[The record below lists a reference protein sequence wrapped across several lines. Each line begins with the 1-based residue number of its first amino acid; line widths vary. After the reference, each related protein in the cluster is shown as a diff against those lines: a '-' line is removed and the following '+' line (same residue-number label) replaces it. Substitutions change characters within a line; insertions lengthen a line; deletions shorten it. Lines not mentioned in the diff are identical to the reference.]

1 MSYAPRA
8 TSPWNGFARL
18 QRERARLPP
27 RRRPA
32 ATALACEML
41 ERREVLSAAPSDPIT
56 FQVTLTNNTGLDP
69 TQYDVYAIGLATT
82 GSIAG
87 RGTYLGSD
95 GNWHPSPVAANGTV
109 QGVKFTT
116 TPLTINLQSETK
128 VIGGRFYTVVVPKG
142 DVPFIPTQSSGTSYT
157 PPSTP
162 AITGGVSSFYWS
174 QWNGKANTPIPG
186 SGSWLYSAGEFTKD
200 PTTGSD
206 GKLTIDLSNVDF
218 WSFPGYQSSVAGASL
233 TPAVTEIGQPSP
245 MPFSR
250 QDVFDAWTKFV
261 YAEKASGNVDATA
274 AGEYAGL
281 LPTSPTIDASPQ
293 MLTSAFSFLG
303 SAAELT
309 NSTSALSNR
318 WNDTVDYVFS
328 HTVHMYGDSG
338 KSYVGKPKTDGQNRH
353 LDFYED
359 KTPLGSVYCTI
370 PSPRNTAYVGQYNV
384 GYQVLGATQAFK
396 QGISLGAGVKND
408 ADALGLGR
416 DIAQALV
423 RGVAKQGYTPGTKG
437 SNTKAWANM
446 TNWYPAATAADAS
459 PYDLYARF
467 WHVATAGKQN
477 TPISIQPPGAIKD
490 AQNVTMGAAYGFS
503 QDENPGHVGQTGLG
517 NQAQVP
523 SELAGLVPGA
533 TPIQVTYTLLPW
545 NASSPTDPRVVAS
558 RFTVPENTT
567 VDPSHVTG
575 TLKWSSNAFVNFDAA
590 QPLTATLNVL
600 AGKVIADASTSG
612 VTVTGSGTSTG
623 TFVGLPAALN
633 GYFRTAGK
641 IGFAPA
647 PGSTTTVSYTLD
659 ASNAVPQSG
668 FGSGQIFITPD
679 TNGPSVDLRP
689 GVFQT
694 SVNTPVKLAFLGSPF
709 ADSDAPA
716 PATQFVVTMQLAA
729 GAGNGSLSAASGGG
743 VTVGGTATRPTFTGT
758 LTNLNA
764 YFAPGS
770 GTASITYTPPQ
781 GVSGTRT
788 IQTTLYDPVTTK
800 QSTPATTTIIIG
812 ANTPGTVRVPNA
824 YWVTPGG
831 AVNLKWPRG
840 LAPFADPDSRGQALT
855 VTLTTSGGTGSMTAT
870 GTAAVRV
877 ARIAGGMTFTG
888 TLAALNAY
896 FMAAGKIWYRAT
908 GTSLL
913 PSVLTVALSDGGPA
927 GTGTSAI
934 LVRPASPLS
943 RTTIKAATS
952 AGTTSRN
959 QPLVITYADLVA
971 RSAAGQT
978 GSRSIEFVLDG
989 APLSG
994 RLEYFDGQWTKVPAV
1009 LPTGFKLPLLAPGG
1023 KIRWTPPLSRT
1034 GTVAAFKIQTW
1045 DGTSPMSIASTVS
1058 VNVIA

>member
-1 MSYAPRA
+1 
-8 TSPWNGFARL
+8 
-18 QRERARLPP
+18 
-27 RRRPA
+27 
-32 ATALACEML
+32 ML
-41 ERREVLSAAPSDPIT
+41 ERRAVLSAAPSDPIA

-69 TQYDVYAIGLATT
+69 AQYDVYAIGLATI
-82 GSIAG
+82 GSIAN

-95 GNWHPSPVAANGTV
+95 GNWYPSPVAANGTV

-116 TPLTINLQSETK
+116 TPLTINLQSETS
-128 VIGGRFYTVVVPKG
+128 VIGGRLYTVVVPKG
-142 DVPFIPTQSSGTSYT
+142 DVPYIPTQSSGTKYT

-162 AITGGVSSFYWS
+162 SITGGVSSFYWS
-174 QWNGKANTPIPG
+174 EWNGNANIPIPG
-186 SGSWLYSAGEFTKD
+186 SGSWLYAAGEFTKD
-200 PTTGSD
+200 PKTGSD

-218 WSFPGYQSSVAGASL
+218 WSFPGYQSSVAGESL
-233 TPAVTEIGQPSP
+233 TPQVTEVGQPSP
-245 MPFSR
+245 VPFSR

-261 YAEKASGNVDATA
+261 HAEKAAGNVDVTT

-281 LPTSPTIDASPQ
+281 LPTSPIIDASPQ

-309 NSTSALSNR
+309 SSTSALSRR
-318 WNDTVDYVFS
+318 WDDAVDYVFS
-328 HTVHMYGDSG
+328 HDVHMYGDSG
-338 KSYVGKPKTDGQNRH
+338 TAYVGVPKTEGKNKF
-353 LDFYED
+353 LEFYVD
-359 KTPLGSVYCTI
+359 QTPRGNVVYCTI

-384 GYQVLGATQAFK
+384 GYQVLGATHAFK
-396 QGISLGAGVKND
+396 QGIVGDGS
-408 ADALGLGR
+408 DALGLGR

-423 RGVAKQGYTPGTKG
+423 RGVAKEGYSASTKG
-437 SNTKAWANM
+437 SNTIAWANM
-446 TNWYPAATAADAS
+446 TKWYPAANAADAS

-490 AQNVTMGAAYGFS
+490 AQGMTMGAAYGFS
-503 QDENPGHVGQTGLG
+503 QDENPGHVGQTNLG

-533 TPIQVTYTLLPW
+533 SPIQVTYTLLPW
-545 NASSPTDPRVVAS
+545 NASSPTDPSVVAS
-558 RFTVPENTT
+558 NFTVPENTT
-567 VDPSHVTG
+567 VDPSRVTG
-575 TLKWSSNAFVNFDAA
+575 NLQWSSDAFVNFDAA
-590 QPLTATLNVL
+590 QSLTAKLDVL
-600 AGKVIADASTSG
+600 AGKVIADATTTG
-612 VTVTGSGTSTG
+612 VTVTGSGTSAV

-633 GYFRTAGK
+633 SYFRTTGK
-641 IGFAPA
+641 IGFAPT

-668 FGSGQIFITPD
+668 FGSGKIFITPD
-679 TNGPSVDLRP
+679 TDGPSVDLRP

-716 PATQFVVTMQLAA
+716 PTTQFVVTMQLAA
-729 GAGNGSLSAASGGG
+729 GAGNGSLSAPSGGG

-758 LTNLNA
+758 LANLNA

-770 GTASITYTPPQ
+770 GTANITYTPPP

-800 QSTPATTTIIIG
+800 QSAPATTTIIIG
-812 ANTPGTVRVPNA
+812 TNAPGTVRVPNA
-824 YWVTPGG
+824 FWVTPGG
-831 AVNLKWPRG
+831 AVNLKWQRG

-877 ARIAGGMTFTG
+877 AQVTGGMTFTG

-896 FMAAGKIWYRAT
+896 FMAPRKIWYRAT

-913 PSVLTVALSDGGPA
+913 PRVLTVALSDGGPA
-927 GTGTSAI
+927 GTGVSAI
-934 LVRPASPLS
+934 LVRPSRPLS
-943 RTTIKAATS
+943 RTTVSAATS

-959 QPLVITYADLVA
+959 QPFVITYADLVA
-971 RSAAGQT
+971 RSGAGQT

-994 RLEYFDGQWTKVPAV
+994 TLEYFDGQWTRVPAV
-1009 LPTGFKLPLLAPGG
+1009 MPKGSKLPLLAPGG

-1058 VNVIA
+1058 IDVTP

>member
-1 MSYAPRA
+1 
-8 TSPWNGFARL
+8 
-18 QRERARLPP
+18 
-27 RRRPA
+27 
-32 ATALACEML
+32 ML
-41 ERREVLSAAPSDPIT
+41 ERREVFAAAPVDPTT

-82 GSIAG
+82 GSTAG
-87 RGTYLGSD
+87 CGTYLGSD
-95 GNWHPSPVAANGTV
+95 GDWYPSPLAANGTV
-109 QGVKFTT
+109 LGVKFTT

-142 DVPFIPTQSSGTSYT
+142 DVPYIPTQLNGTSYT
-157 PPSTP
+157 PPSSP
-162 AITGGVSSFYWS
+162 VITGGGSSFYWS
-174 QWNGKANTPIPG
+174 KWNGSGFTPIPG
-186 SGSWLYSAGEFTKD
+186 SRSWLYSAGEFTKD
-200 PTTGSD
+200 PKTGSD

-233 TPAVTEIGQPSP
+233 TPPVAEVGQPSP
-245 MPFSR
+245 VPFSR

-261 YAEKASGNVDATA
+261 HAEKVAGNVDVTA

-303 SAAELT
+303 SQAELT

-318 WNDTVDYVFS
+318 WNDAVDYVFS
-328 HTVHMYGDSG
+328 HDVHMYGDSG
-338 KSYVGKPKTDGQNRH
+338 TAYVGVPKAEGKNKF
-353 LDFYED
+353 LEFYVD
-359 KTPLGSVYCTI
+359 QHPRGKVVYCTI

-396 QGISLGAGVKND
+396 EGITLGAGFKKHP
-408 ADALGLGR
+408 DALGLGR

-423 RGVAKQGYTPGTKG
+423 RGVAKEGYSASATG
-437 SNTKAWANM
+437 SNTTAWANM
-446 TNWYPAATAADAS
+446 TKWYPAATAADAS

-490 AQNVTMGAAYGFS
+490 AQGMTMGAAYGFS
-503 QDENPGHVGQTGLG
+503 QDENPGHVNQTLLG

-523 SELAGLVPGA
+523 SELAGLVPGL
-533 TPIQVTYTLLPW
+533 TTIQVTYTLLPW
-545 NASSPTDPRVVAS
+545 NTSSPTDPQVVATT
-558 RFTVPENTT
+558 FTVPENTT
-567 VDPSHVTG
+567 VNPSHVTG
-575 TLKWSSNAFVNFDAA
+575 NLQWSSDAFVNFDAA
-590 QPLTATLNVL
+590 QSLTATLNVL

-612 VTVTGSGTSTG
+612 VTVTGTGTSAV

-633 GYFRTAGK
+633 GYFQTAGK

-668 FGSGQIFITPD
+668 FGSGKIFITPD
-679 TNGPSVDLRP
+679 TDGPSVDLRP

-716 PATQFVVTMQLAA
+716 PTTQFVVTMQLAA
-729 GAGNGSLSAASGGG
+729 GAGNGSLSATSGGG

-770 GTASITYTPPQ
+770 GTANITYTPPQ

-800 QSTPATTTIIIG
+800 QSAPATTTIIIG

-824 YWVTPGG
+824 FWVTPGG

-877 ARIAGGMTFTG
+877 AQVAGGMTFTG

-908 GTSLL
+908 GASLL
-913 PSVLTVALSDGGPA
+913 PRVLTVALSDGGPA
-927 GTGTSAI
+927 GTGVSAI
-934 LVRPASPLS
+934 LVRPSSPLS
-943 RTTIKAATS
+943 RTTVQAVTS

-959 QPLVITYADLVA
+959 QPFVMTYADLVA
-971 RSAAGQT
+971 RSGAGQT

-1034 GTVAAFKIQTW
+1034 GTVSAFRIQTW

-1058 VNVIA
+1058 IDVTP

>member
-1 MSYAPRA
+1 
-8 TSPWNGFARL
+8 
-18 QRERARLPP
+18 
-27 RRRPA
+27 
-32 ATALACEML
+32 ML
-41 ERREVLSAAPSDPIT
+41 ERRQVLSAAPVDPVA

-95 GNWHPSPVAANGTV
+95 GNWYPSPVAANGTV
-109 QGVKFTT
+109 EGVKFTT

-128 VIGGRFYTVVVPKG
+128 VIGGRLYTVVVPKG
-142 DVPFIPTQSSGTSYT
+142 DVPYIPTTSSGTAYT

-162 AITGGVSSFYWS
+162 IITGGSSSFYWS
-174 QWNGKANTPIPG
+174 YWNGKANAPIAG
-186 SGSWLYSAGEFTKD
+186 SGSWLYAAGEFTKD

-233 TPAVTEIGQPSP
+233 TPAVTEVGQPSP
-245 MPFSR
+245 VPFSR
-250 QDVFDAWTKFV
+250 QDVFNAWTKFV
-261 YAEKASGNVDATA
+261 QAEKAAGNVDAA
-274 AGEYAGL
+274 AAAEYAGL

-293 MLTSAFSFLG
+293 MLTSAFTYLG
-303 SAAELT
+303 SAAEK
-309 NSTSALSNR
+309 TSSKSDLSRR
-318 WNDTVDYVFS
+318 WDDAVDYVFS
-328 HTVHMYGDSG
+328 STVHMYGDSG
-338 KSYVGKPKTDGQNRH
+338 ESYVGKPKADGQNRY

-396 QGISLGAGVKND
+396 EGITLGAGFKKHP
-408 ADALGLGR
+408 DALGLGR

-423 RGVAKQGYTPGTKG
+423 RGVAKEGYSPSTKG
-437 SNTKAWANM
+437 SNTIAWANM
-446 TNWYPAATAADAS
+446 ANWYPAATSADAS
-459 PYDLYARF
+459 PYDIYARF

-533 TPIQVTYTLLPW
+533 STIQVTYTLLPW
-545 NASSPTDPRVVAS
+545 GSVSPTDPRVVATT
-558 RFTVPENTT
+558 FTVPENTT
-567 VDPSHVTG
+567 VNPSHVTG
-575 TLKWSSNAFVNFDAA
+575 NLQWTSDAFLHFDAA
-590 QPLTATLNVL
+590 QQLTATLGVL
-600 AGKVIADASTSG
+600 AGQVIADGTTSG
-612 VTVTGSGTSTG
+612 VTVTGSGTSTV
-623 TFVGLPAALN
+623 TFVGLPADLN
-633 GYFRTAGK
+633 GYFQTAGK

-659 ASNAVPQSG
+659 ASNAVPQSAS
-668 FGSGQIFITPD
+668 GSGQIFITPVTD
-679 TNGPSVDLRP
+679 GPSVDLRP

-729 GAGNGSLSAASGGG
+729 GTGNGSLAAASGGG

-758 LTNLNA
+758 LANLNA
-764 YFAPGS
+764 YFAPGG
-770 GTASITYTPPQ
+770 GTANITYAPPP

-800 QSTPATTTIIIG
+800 QSAPATTTIIIG
-812 ANTPGTVRVPNA
+812 TNAPGTVRVPNA
-824 YWVTPGG
+824 FWVAPGG
-831 AVNLKWPRG
+831 AVNLKWPTR
-840 LAPFADPDSRGQALT
+840 LVPFADPDSRGQAVT

-877 ARIAGGMTFTG
+877 AQVAGGMTFTG

-896 FMAAGKIWYRAT
+896 FMAPGKIWYRAT

-913 PSVLTVALSDGGPA
+913 PRPLTVALSDGGPA

-934 LVRPASPLS
+934 LVRPTQSLS
-943 RTTIKAATS
+943 RPTINTATN

-959 QPLVITYADLVA
+959 QPFVITYADLVA
-971 RSAAGQT
+971 RSGAGQT

-994 RLEYFDGQWTKVPAV
+994 TLEYFDGQWTKVPAA
-1009 LPTGFKLPLLAPGG
+1009 LPAGFKLPLLAPGG
-1023 KIRWTPPLSRT
+1023 KVRWTPPTAKT

-1045 DGTSPMSIASTVS
+1045 DGTSPMSLDSTVS
-1058 VNVIA
+1058 IDVTS

>member
-1 MSYAPRA
+1 
-8 TSPWNGFARL
+8 
-18 QRERARLPP
+18 
-27 RRRPA
+27 
-32 ATALACEML
+32 ML
-41 ERREVLSAAPSDPIT
+41 ERREVFAAAPVDPTT
-56 FQVTLTNNTGLDP
+56 FQVTLTNNTGLNP
-69 TQYDVYAIGLATT
+69 ALYDVYAIGLATT

-95 GNWHPSPVAANGTV
+95 GDWYPSPVAANGTV

-142 DVPFIPTQSSGTSYT
+142 DVPFIPTQTNGTSYT
-157 PPSTP
+157 PPSSP
-162 AITGGVSSFYWS
+162 VITGGVSSFYWS
-174 QWNGKANTPIPG
+174 QWNGSAFTPITG
-186 SGSWLYSAGEFTKD
+186 SGKWLYSAGEFTKD
-200 PTTGSD
+200 PKTGSD
-206 GKLTIDLSNVDF
+206 GKLTVDLSNVDF
-218 WSFPGYQSSVAGASL
+218 WSFPGYQSSLAGTSL
-233 TPAVTEIGQPSP
+233 TPAVTEVGQPSP
-245 MPFSR
+245 VPFSR

-261 YAEKASGNVDATA
+261 HAEKVAGNVDVTA
-274 AGEYAGL
+274 AGEYTGL

-293 MLTSAFSFLG
+293 MLTSAFSYLG

-309 NSTSALSNR
+309 SSTSALSRR
-318 WNDTVDYVFS
+318 WDDAVDYVFS
-328 HTVHMYGDSG
+328 HDVHMYGDSG
-338 KSYVGKPKTDGQNRH
+338 KAYVGKPKTVGQNH
-353 LDFYED
+353 SLDFYED

-370 PSPRNTAYVGQYNV
+370 PSPRNTAYVGSYNV

-396 QGISLGAGVKND
+396 GGIVGGG

-423 RGVAKQGYTPGTKG
+423 RGVAKEGYSASTEG
-437 SNTKAWANM
+437 SNTIAWANM
-446 TNWYPAATAADAS
+446 TKWYPAANAADAS
-459 PYDLYARF
+459 PYDLYSRF

-503 QDENPGHVGQTGLG
+503 QDENPGHVGQTHLG

-523 SELAGLVPGA
+523 SELAGLVPGS
-533 TPIQVTYTLLPW
+533 TTIQVTYTLLPW
-545 NASSPTDPRVVAS
+545 NASSPTDPNVVAS
-558 RFTVPENTT
+558 SFTVPENTT
-567 VDPSHVTG
+567 ADPSHVTG
-575 TLKWSSNAFVNFDAA
+575 NLQWSADAFVNFDAA
-590 QPLTATLNVL
+590 QSLTARLDVL
-600 AGKVIADASTSG
+600 AGKVIANATTTG
-612 VTVTGSGTSTG
+612 VTVTGSGTSAV

-633 GYFRTAGK
+633 SYFRTAGK

-647 PGSTTTVSYTLD
+647 PDSTTTVSYTLD
-659 ASNAVPQSG
+659 GSNAVPQSG
-668 FGSGQIFITPD
+668 FGSGKIFITPD
-679 TNGPSVDLRP
+679 TDGPSVDLRP

-716 PATQFVVTMQLAA
+716 PTTQFVVTMQLAA
-729 GAGNGSLSAASGGG
+729 GAGNGSLSAPSGGG

-770 GTASITYTPPQ
+770 GTANITYTPPQ

-800 QSTPATTTIIIG
+800 QSAPATTTIIIG
-812 ANTPGTVRVPNA
+812 ANTQGTVRVPNA
-824 YWVTPGG
+824 FWVTPGG
-831 AVNLKWPRG
+831 TVNLKWPRG

-877 ARIAGGMTFTG
+877 AQVAGGMTFTG

-896 FMAAGKIWYRAT
+896 FIAAGKIWYRAT

-913 PSVLTVALSDGGPA
+913 PRVLTVALSDGGPA
-927 GTGTSAI
+927 GTGISAI
-934 LVRPASPLS
+934 LVRPSSPLS
-943 RTTIKAATS
+943 RTTVNAVTS
-952 AGTTSRN
+952 AGTTSRS
-959 QPLVITYADLVA
+959 QPFVMTYADLVA
-971 RSAAGQT
+971 RSGAGQT

-1009 LPTGFKLPLLAPGG
+1009 LPTGFTLPLLAPGG

-1034 GTVAAFKIQTW
+1034 GTVVAFRIQTW

-1058 VNVIA
+1058 IDVTP